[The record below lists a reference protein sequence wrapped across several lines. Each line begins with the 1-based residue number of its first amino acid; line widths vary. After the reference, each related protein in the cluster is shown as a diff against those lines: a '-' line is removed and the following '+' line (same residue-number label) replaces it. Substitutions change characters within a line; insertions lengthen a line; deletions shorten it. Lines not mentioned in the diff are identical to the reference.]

1 MHYFEYASADATLYE
16 GPVTQS
22 QNTGL
27 DEILEIRKDTNNNA
41 SVINVS
47 RALIKFDLTYISQ
60 SVSSGLIT
68 SGSDT
73 KFYLNLYDANS
84 SNLTTS
90 QSLYGYPVSQS
101 WTAGEGK
108 FYDNPKDTEGVS
120 WRYRVGQTD
129 GTQWI
134 SGSNDT
140 GGTWYSGSGI
150 ESATATITITD
161 YTELNAGDKV
171 NLIAADGTNYNFTN
185 GDQSS
190 VNGTW
195 ESATSNNQTATNLM
209 NVINT
214 SSGPAGTR
222 FTATVDS
229 AVVTA
234 TQATAGTVGNTS
246 VTLTDSDTA
255 GMTKTNFSGGTWSE
269 SGYIASQSFAWETTD
284 MRMDVTDVMWTW
296 IDGRVPN
303 EGFMIKR
310 SGSVGNADDNVEEG
324 NTTKYG
330 HFAFFSRETN
340 TIYQPKLEVLW
351 NDYSFNSGSLSPLV
365 SSDLDDLVVYMK
377 GLRTDYKE
385 NSKVK
390 FRLVGRERYPTK
402 TYSTSTVSDSVTVKY
417 LPTASCYYQIKD
429 AFTEDVMVPYGS
441 GSYISCDSSGNY
453 FNFWM
458 NGLQAERFYQIEYK
472 VVSGS
477 GVSQTVNYYGG
488 DFKFKVSR

>member
-1 MHYFEYASADATLYE
+1 MHYFEYASADATMYE
-16 GPVTQS
+16 GAVTQS

-47 RALIKFDLTYISQ
+47 RALIKFDLTEIS
-60 SVSSGLIT
+60 SSIVDGLIE

-90 QSLYGYPVSQS
+90 QSLYAYPVSQS

-108 FYDNPKDTEGVS
+108 FHDNPKDEEGVS
-120 WRYRVGQTD
+120 WRYRHGAVD

-140 GGTWYSGSGI
+140 GGTWYSGSG
-150 ESATATITITD
+150 
-161 YTELNAGDKV
+161 Y
-171 NLIAADGTNYNFTN
+171 
-185 GDQSS
+185 Q
-190 VNGTW
+190 
-195 ESATSNNQTATNLM
+195 
-209 NVINT
+209 
-214 SSGPAGTR
+214 
-222 FTATVDS
+222 
-229 AVVTA
+229 
-234 TQATAGTVGNTS
+234 
-246 VTLTDSDTA
+246 
-255 GMTKTNFSGGTWSE
+255 
-269 SGYIASQSFAWETTD
+269 ASQSFDWETTD
-284 MRMDVTDVMWTW
+284 MRMDVTGIMWNWLHGT
-296 IDGRVPN
+296 IPN
-303 EGFMIKR
+303 QGFMIKR
-310 SGSVGNADDNVEEG
+310 SGSVGNSDSNAEEG

-351 NDYSFNSGSLSPLV
+351 NDYTFNSGSLDPL
-365 SSDLDDLVVYMK
+365 STADLEDLVVYMK
-377 GLRTDYKE
+377 GLRPDYKE

-390 FRLVGRERYPTK
+390 FRVVGRERYPTK
-402 TYSTSTVSDSVTVKY
+402 TYSTTTVSDSMTVKY
-417 LPTASCYYQIKD
+417 LPTASCYYKIKD
-429 AFTEDVMVPYGS
+429 ALTEDVIVPYGS
-441 GSYISCDSSGNY
+441 GSLISCDSTGNY

-458 NGLQAERFYQIEYK
+458 NGLQSERYYEIEYK

-477 GVSQTVNYYGG
+477 GSSQTINYYGG

>member
-1 MHYFEYASADATLYE
+1 MHYFEYASADATIYE
-16 GPVTQS
+16 GTVTQS

-47 RALIKFDLTYISQ
+47 RALIKFDLTYVSK
-60 SVSSGLIT
+60 SVSSGLIP

-90 QSLYGYPVSQS
+90 QSLYAHPVSQS

-108 FYDNPKDTEGVS
+108 FYDNPKDEEGVS
-120 WRYRVGQTD
+120 WRYRHGAVD

-134 SGSNDT
+134 SGSNNT
-140 GGTWYSGSGI
+140 GGNWYSGSG
-150 ESATATITITD
+150 
-161 YTELNAGDKV
+161 Y
-171 NLIAADGTNYNFTN
+171 
-185 GDQSS
+185 Q
-190 VNGTW
+190 
-195 ESATSNNQTATNLM
+195 
-209 NVINT
+209 
-214 SSGPAGTR
+214 
-222 FTATVDS
+222 
-229 AVVTA
+229 
-234 TQATAGTVGNTS
+234 
-246 VTLTDSDTA
+246 
-255 GMTKTNFSGGTWSE
+255 
-269 SGYIASQSFAWETTD
+269 ASQSFEWETTD
-284 MRMDVTDVMWTW
+284 MRMDVTGIMWSWLHGT
-296 IDGRVPN
+296 IPN
-303 EGFMIKR
+303 QGFMVKR
-310 SGSVGNADDNVEEG
+310 SGSVGNSDSGAEEG
-324 NTTKYG
+324 DTTKYG

-351 NDYSFNSGSLSPLV
+351 KDYSFNSGSLNPLV
-365 SSDLDDLVVYMK
+365 SSDLEDLVVYMK
-377 GLRTDYKE
+377 GLRPDYKE
-385 NSKVK
+385 SSKVK

-402 TYSTSTVSDSVTVKY
+402 TYSTTTVSDNVTVKY

-429 AFTEDVMVPYGS
+429 ALTEDVMVPYGS
-441 GSYISCDSSGNY
+441 GSLISCDSTGNY